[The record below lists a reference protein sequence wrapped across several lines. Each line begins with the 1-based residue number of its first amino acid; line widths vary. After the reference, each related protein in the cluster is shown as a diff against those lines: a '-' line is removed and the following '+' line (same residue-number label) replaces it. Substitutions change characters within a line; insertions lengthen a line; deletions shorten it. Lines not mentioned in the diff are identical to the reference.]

1 MPELPK
7 RPGPYL
13 IALLLAVLGILAAW
27 MFSAVTSS
35 KVRNAALE
43 RGAAASSPR
52 RQPEP
57 GNPRLPPPAPA
68 VSTAMDPHLR
78 ELSHSLNAPSHETP
92 QDLEIVNELLGLF
105 QRATG
110 AHPSGDNGDIT
121 AALVGSGPE
130 GVFLSRSAPAVRDG
144 QLVDR
149 WGTPYWFHPIAT
161 NLTEIRSAGPD
172 RQLFTGDDLVVNPS
186 PPGLG
191 ATPDPEAP

>member
-13 IALLLAVLGILAAW
+13 VALLLAVLGILSAW

-35 KVRNAALE
+35 KVRHAALE
-43 RGAAASSPR
+43 RGAAAGSPR
-52 RQPEP
+52 RSPEP
-57 GNPRLPPPAPA
+57 GDPRLPPSAPA
-68 VSTAMDPHLR
+68 AAMAMDPHLR
-78 ELSHSLNAPSHETP
+78 ELSHSLNSPSHDTP
-92 QDLEIVNELLGLF
+92 QDLEIVNELLGLY

-110 AHPSGDNGDIT
+110 AHPSGDNADIT

-130 GVFLSRSAPAVRDG
+130 GVFLARSAPALRDG
-144 QLVDR
+144 QLMDR
-149 WGTPYWFHPIAT
+149 WGTPYWFHPVAA
-161 NLTEIRSAGPD
+161 NVTEIRSAGPD

-191 ATPDPEAP
+191 ATPEPEAP